1 MKKKLII
8 SCLAAALT
16 TTALIPTSVSACTR
30 MLWNTDSE
38 FVIVGRNEDYFS
50 ASAPT
55 LVKTPRGI
63 ERRGSVDDNANAI
76 EWRTKYGSIA
86 AFANNRFPM
95 DGMNEKGLTARTLYF
110 DQGEIDQVST
120 SDDMPELDGDHWVS
134 YVLDNF
140 ATVDEAVKALESVKL
155 VAIKGGYSYSASP
168 KHLSIADSTGD
179 SAIVEIQDGEVK
191 IFHGKQYQ
199 VMTNPPNMQTQIS
212 KAKERSID
220 VNDGT
225 FPNTWGA
232 EDRFQKAQYWLDT
245 FPKVKG
251 TDDINAAYGFM
262 YSALGTNAFVP
273 GMALPS
279 EDKAVGE
286 AIMKHTSPEDS
297 YGVGTYFQSISD
309 LTNLVY
315 RFKSVLAPQDVYIE
329 LGNID
334 WNKEK
339 AVSVIPR
346 IDRHAQNGLEGNI
359 AGDFQPISEQ
369 DIYQQAVV
377 Q

>member
-225 FPNTWGA
+225 FQILGA
-232 EDRFQKAQYWLDT
+232 RK
-245 FPKVKG
+245 
-251 TDDINAAYGFM
+251 I
-262 YSALGTNAFVP
+262 
-273 GMALPS
+273 
-279 EDKAVGE
+279 
-286 AIMKHTSPEDS
+286 DS
-297 YGVGTYFQSISD
+297 K
-309 LTNLVY
+309 
-315 RFKSVLAPQDVYIE
+315 RR
-329 LGNID
+329 NI
-334 WNKEK
+334 
-339 AVSVIPR
+339 
-346 IDRHAQNGLEGNI
+346 G
-359 AGDFQPISEQ
+359 
-369 DIYQQAVV
+369 
-377 Q
+377 